1 MNIIT
6 ERVQRAAGFFRD
18 VGIELRKA
26 EWPGRAELV
35 RSTIMVIVAVA
46 MLGVFVGVSD
56 FVLVKFL
63 ELIIPRY

>member
-1 MNIIT
+1 MNVIT
-6 ERVQRAAGFFRD
+6 KHILRTTNFIRE

-35 RSTIMVIVAVA
+35 ESTILVIVAVA
-46 MLGVFVGVSD
+46 LLGVFVGLSD
-56 FVLVKFL
+56 FVLFKLL